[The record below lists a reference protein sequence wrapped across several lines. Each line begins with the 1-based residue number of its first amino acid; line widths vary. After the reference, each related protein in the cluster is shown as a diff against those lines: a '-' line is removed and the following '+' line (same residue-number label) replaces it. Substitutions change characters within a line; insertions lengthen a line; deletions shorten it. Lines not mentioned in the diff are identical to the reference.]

1 MAEMLWQVYAIK
13 YADRNNRTRVE
24 SFIADPAHDQPHPMD
39 YFVWVLKS
47 GDSVILVDTGYDAD
61 EARRRGRPI
70 ITAPAKAIEAL
81 GLSAESITDIII
93 THLHYDHAGSLGA
106 FPNARFHLQP
116 AEMAYATGPCMCE
129 DVLRKPFTGE
139 HICAAVKAV
148 FSGRVRFNAED
159 EQIADGMTV
168 HRVGGHSKGLQVV
181 RVKTASG
188 WMCLASDATHYYEN
202 FLTRTPFPIVV
213 DVEEML
219 RGYDRIQALTDRPEM
234 VIPGHD
240 PLVTE
245 LYPRHGTSGFVW
257 RLDVGPTGALP
268 DALKAD

>member
-1 MAEMLWQVYAIK
+1 MSGGLKGQYECIK
-13 YADRNNRTRVE
+13 EFSEV
-24 SFIADPAHDQPHPMD
+24 D
-39 YFVWVLKS
+39 YTEDLKKI
-47 GDSVILVDTGYDAD
+47 DVPTLILHG
-61 EARRRGRPI
+61 
-70 ITAPAKAIEAL
+70 
-81 GLSAESITDIII
+81 
-93 THLHYDHAGSLGA
+93 
-106 FPNARFHLQP
+106 
-116 AEMAYATGPCMCE
+116 E
-129 DVLRKPFTGE
+129 D
-139 HICAAVKAV
+139 
-148 FSGRVRFNAED
+148 D
-159 EQIADGMTV
+159 QIAGGITV

-181 RVKTASG
+181 RVKTATG

-257 RLDVGPTGALP
+257 RLDVGPVAALP
-268 DALKAD
+268 DGLTPS